1 MKFINLKEQI
11 LKLNDPFIISMLQAV
26 EVNRGKTF
34 NLPKKI
40 KLNRLHDLN
49 KRRSVTSSN
58 EIEGIKIDKRREK
71 DILLKHMSP
80 ETKEEYLLFGYNKA
94 LDNIFEVYRYQSLSE
109 SFIKDLH
116 YFLYESLTPDFGGK
130 YKTEQ
135 NYIRE
140 FDKNG
145 NLLRTVFIPSK
156 PQDVDNLM
164 GNLVYQFNECV
175 KDAECNTII
184 AIFVFI
190 LDFLCIHP
198 FYDGNGRVSRLLTT
212 FLLLKYG
219 YDLDQYYSFSYVIL
233 NNVDKY
239 YESLE
244 KSSIGWHDNNND
256 CGFFVHFMLSCLK
269 DGYSKLGYILQVNSI
284 PGSSDDKVLKVIND
298 SKTPISKADIEEVLI
313 NLSRTTIEKSLGELV
328 KKEQIQMIQSG
339 KYAKY
344 YKI

>member
-58 EIEGIKIDKRREK
+58 EIEGIKIDKRREE

-94 LDNIFEVYRYQSLSE
+94 LENIFEVYRYQSLSE

-140 FDKNG
+140 FDKNA

-156 PQDVDNLM
+156 PQDADNLM

-175 KDAECNTII
+175 KDVECNTII

-219 YDLDQYYSFSYVIL
+219 YDLDRYYSFSYVIL

-256 CGFFVHFMLSCLK
+256 CGFFVHFMLNCLK

-284 PGSSDDKVLKVIND
+284 PGTSDDKVLKVIND
-298 SKTPISKADIEEVLI
+298 SKTPISKADIEEVLV

>member
-40 KLNRLHDLN
+40 KLNRLHDLS

-80 ETKEEYLLFGYNKA
+80 ETKEEYLLLGYNKA
-94 LDNIFEVYRYQSLSE
+94 LENIFEVYRYQSLSE

-116 YFLYESLTPDFGGK
+116 YFLYESLTPEFGGK

-175 KDAECNTII
+175 KDVECNTII

-244 KSSIGWHDNNND
+244 KSLIGWHDNNND
-256 CGFFVHFMLSCLK
+256 CGFFVHFMLNCLK

-284 PGSSDDKVLKVIND
+284 PGTSDDKVLKVIND

-328 KKEQIQMIQSG
+328 KKERIQMIQSG